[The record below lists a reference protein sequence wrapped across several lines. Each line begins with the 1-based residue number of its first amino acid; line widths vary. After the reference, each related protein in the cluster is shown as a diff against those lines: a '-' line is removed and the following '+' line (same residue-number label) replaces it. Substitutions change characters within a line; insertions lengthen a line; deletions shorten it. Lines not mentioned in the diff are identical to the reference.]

1 MTEKGN
7 MNSALKSMKNIVSND
22 VLPLDE
28 VIKSL
33 SELNKSLLL
42 RGEKPS
48 VCLAVFEDI
57 D

>member
-1 MTEKGN
+1 

-22 VLPLDE
+22 VLPLDDL
-28 VIKSL
+28 SL

-42 RGEKPS
+42 RREKPS

>member
-22 VLPLDE
+22 VLPLDDL
-28 VIKSL
+28 SL

>member
-22 VLPLDE
+22 VLPLDDL
-28 VIKSL
+28 SL

-48 VCLAVFEDI
+48 VRLAVFEDI